1 MINLGNKKYNTL
13 AEYLKDGE
21 SGNVLIEFTNDTY
34 AIHCD
39 DDSSS
44 VSLIYFDEQER
55 FSVISAA
62 HFTTNLTYD
71 YGQSLTVRRI
81 IEFRDE
87 INYLSIVANGVTNL
101 AHKTYV
107 VAYERKEVTLTMQ
120 QIREKFKIAE
130 DVMLNIKKE
139 V

>member
-1 MINLGNKKYNTL
+1 MINLGNKKYSTL

-21 SGNVLIEFTNDTY
+21 SGYALIEFTNDTY
-34 AIHCD
+34 AIPCN

-44 VSLIYFDEQER
+44 VYFDEQER

-62 HFTTNLTYD
+62 LFTAHLTYD
-71 YGQSLTVRRI
+71 YNQSLTVRRI
-81 IEFRDE
+81 IEFEDE
-87 INYLSIVANGVTNL
+87 INYLSVVASGVTDL
-101 AHKTYV
+101 AYKTYTV
-107 VAYERKEVTLTMQ
+107 IYERKEVTLTMQ

-139 V
+139 A

>member
-13 AEYLKDGE
+13 AEYLKDGD
-21 SGNVLIEFTNDTY
+21 SGYTLIEFTNDTY
-34 AIHCD
+34 AIHCN

-62 HFTTNLTYD
+62 LFTAHLTYD
-71 YGQSLTVRRI
+71 YSQSLTVRRI
-81 IEFRDE
+81 IEFEDE
-87 INYLSIVANGVTNL
+87 INYLSVVASGVTDL
-101 AHKTYV
+101 AYKTYTV
-107 VAYERKEVTLTMQ
+107 IYERKEVTLTMQ

-130 DVMLNIKKE
+130 DVMINIKRE
-139 V
+139 M